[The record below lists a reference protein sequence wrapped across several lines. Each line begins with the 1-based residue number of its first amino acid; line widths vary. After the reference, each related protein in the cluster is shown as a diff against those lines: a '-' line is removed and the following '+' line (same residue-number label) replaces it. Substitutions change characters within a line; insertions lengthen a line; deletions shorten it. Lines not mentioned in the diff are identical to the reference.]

1 MFQCG
6 SCGSTLRL
14 TAKVCIKCGH
24 VVTEDERRSVI
35 HQGATSKQQ
44 TAGRD
49 SGNNKP
55 RISDNPI
62 TQDSP
67 EGPTFFNLA
76 PPPVSAMLPSESTN
90 KNIDTK
96 NKEVASG
103 QSKNAIVGIVLV
115 FSVFAAGTLLVL
127 QLSGN
132 SKRVGEQSNA
142 SAAVENDK
150 LPTSPPPSPS
160 APNAPLPEV
169 QTPLEKE
176 ASTVQL
182 PTQIEPASVEPL
194 PSVLNAEITP
204 NTQPLILIMQASS
217 KEDWG
222 SVDNQTQAI
231 KQAASPVRGNRKLSR
246 EANAEGLEAFRQSNF
261 PAAIA
266 AFERGIRA
274 DPNDVEL
281 MNNLGYAHLQAEH
294 VKDAIRIFTHV
305 LLLAPDRSS
314 AWANLSDSLSRTDN
328 QNAPRD
334 ALRLAVYF
342 SSNRQRTLEFLGKTV
357 ETHSVERFRS
367 VASNVLREVDG
378 ISPRNRR

>member
-1 MFQCG
+1 MFQCD

-67 EGPTFFNLA
+67 EGPNFSNLA

-115 FSVFAAGTLLVL
+115 FSVLAVGTLLVL
-127 QLSGN
+127 QLFGN

-142 SAAVENDK
+142 SVAVENDK
-150 LPTSPPPSPS
+150 LPTPPPPSPS

>member
-1 MFQCG
+1 MFECG
-6 SCGSTLRL
+6 FCGSTLRL

-24 VVTEDERRSVI
+24 VVTDEERGNVI
-35 HQGATSKQQ
+35 QQGATSKQQ

-49 SGNNKP
+49 SGNNQP
-55 RISDNPI
+55 RIFDSPI

-67 EGPTFFNLA
+67 EGPIFSSMASPLVGVT
-76 PPPVSAMLPSESTN
+76 SPSESTN

-115 FSVFAAGTLLVL
+115 FSVLAVGTLLVL
-127 QLSGN
+127 QLFGN

-142 SAAVENDK
+142 SVAVENDK
-150 LPTSPPPSPS
+150 LSRSTTSSRS
-160 APNAPLPEV
+160 APNASLTEV

-182 PTQIEPASVEPL
+182 PRQIEPASVEPR

-204 NTQPLILIMQASS
+204 NAQPLILIMQASS

-261 PAAIA
+261 LAAIA
-266 AFERGIRA
+266 AFERGVMA
-274 DPNDVEL
+274 DPNDVEV

-294 VKDAIRIFTHV
+294 VKDAIRILTHV

-314 AWANLSDSLSRTDN
+314 GWANLSDSLSRTDN

-342 SSNRQRTLEFLGKTV
+342 SSNRQRTLEFLGRTV

-378 ISPRNRR
+378 ISPRTRR

>member
-24 VVTEDERRSVI
+24 VVTDEERGNVI
-35 HQGATSKQQ
+35 HQGAASKQQ

-49 SGNNKP
+49 SGNNQP
-55 RISDNPI
+55 RISDSPI

-67 EGPTFFNLA
+67 EGPIFSNMA
-76 PPPVSAMLPSESTN
+76 PPLVGVTLPSESTN
-90 KNIDTK
+90 KNIETK

-115 FSVFAAGTLLVL
+115 FAVLAVGTLLVL
-127 QLSGN
+127 QLFGN

-142 SAAVENDK
+142 SVEVENDK
-150 LPTSPPPSPS
+150 LSTSTTSSRS
-160 APNAPLPEV
+160 APNASLTEV

-182 PTQIEPASVEPL
+182 PTQIEPASVEPI

-204 NTQPLILIMQASS
+204 NAQPLVLIMQASS

-266 AFERGIRA
+266 AFERGVRA

-294 VKDAIRIFTHV
+294 VKDSIRILTHV

-328 QNAPRD
+328 QNAPID

-342 SSNRQRTLEFLGKTV
+342 SSNRQRTLEFLGKTL

-367 VASNVLREVDG
+367 VVSTVLREVDR
-378 ISPRNRR
+378 IAPRNRR